1 MEPEEITPTQSFNS
15 MVIMVDQA
23 PTIPHKDESS
33 LDKNS
38 ASAHHERW
46 MGEAIRQARIAA
58 EQGEVPVGAVLIE
71 AGKLIGSGFNQPIM
85 RHDATAH
92 AEIVALRAA
101 SASKQNYRLPAT
113 ILYVTIEPCT
123 MCVGAL
129 IHARVD
135 LLVFGAR
142 EPRAGAVVSQN
153 NLLDSQPYNHQL
165 SYVEGVLAAQC
176 SALVQAFF
184 KAQRGIN
191 RRAD

>member
-1 MEPEEITPTQSFNS
+1 

-23 PTIPHKDESS
+23 PAIPHEDESS
-33 LDKNS
+33 LDKKS
-38 ASAHHERW
+38 AAADHEHW
-46 MGEAIRQARIAA
+46 MGKAILQARIAA

-101 SASKQNYRLPAT
+101 SASQQNYRLPAT
-113 ILYVTIEPCT
+113 TLYVTIEPCT

-184 KAQRGIN
+184 KAKRGIN